1 MKVWVLLKHHISHIT
16 YIPVLSSSTS
26 QGGGGSFKN
35 RKPIGEVGCCESW
48 MAEQS
53 HWWTDGWGLFSFSL
67 FLSLSLTIYIPTHLS
82 IFVSIYLSVCLS
94 VCLSIHPPV
103 YQQAWNLTKPFRK
116 TSWIFELNNV
126 KNETILWDFFISWT
140 WQHPKR
146 SSSAR
151 LPSFKNGKLSAGLT
165 ASCQCVLRFF
175 HSTCQK
181 YCACQEKLMPGHTKC
196 CTCQAKSS

>member
-1 MKVWVLLKHHISHIT
+1 MNHGW
-16 YIPVLSSSTS
+16 
-26 QGGGGSFKN
+26 
-35 RKPIGEVGCCESW
+35 
-48 MAEQS
+48 QS
-53 HWWTDGWGLFSFSL
+53 KATDGPMVEVS
-67 FLSLSLTIYIPTHLS
+67 FLSLSFCLFLWLSTYLPT
-82 IFVSIYLSVCLS
+82 YLSLYPSISLS

-103 YQQAWNLTKPFRK
+103 YQQAWNLTKPFCK